1 MRNRHPH
8 PSPPLRGREY
18 RRRFGASHPPPCHPA
33 RAGRFG
39 FVEVGVEYGNC
50 TAWGGTQGRTKMP
63 YALYVCAQDDNKI
76 AAFTMDA
83 DTGQLTP
90 QADVTVAGGP
100 SVMAISPDR
109 RTPYVGTRTAP
120 AISSYRIDPRTGGL
134 TLLGSISQAHAPT
147 FLAPDRAGR
156 YLLSAYYQ
164 GGGAAVY
171 HVGADGAVGAA
182 SQEWLATDT
191 GAHAIQTDPSNRYAF
206 VPHIARIQ
214 DNVLEPPKDNPGP
227 NVIMQF
233 RFDAGTG
240 RLTANSPFRVEQADR
255 LGPRHYCFH
264 PTLDLVYFSNE
275 QGCSVTGYRLNDAT
289 GILSAVQTATTLPDG
304 YTARNTCSQI
314 HLTTSGKFLYVA
326 NRGHN
331 SIAGFAVD
339 AATGHLTSIG
349 HVATEAVPSAFS
361 LDPAGSFLFAAGTAS
376 GRLASY
382 RISQETGALT
392 PLTTYAAGQRP
403 GAVLAARLGD

>member
-1 MRNRHPH
+1 
-8 PSPPLRGREY
+8 
-18 RRRFGASHPPPCHPA
+18 
-33 RAGRFG
+33 
-39 FVEVGVEYGNC
+39 
-50 TAWGGTQGRTKMP
+50 MP

-76 AAFTMDA
+76 IAFAMDA

-90 QADVTVAGGP
+90 RAEVPSAGGP

-109 RTPYVGTRTAP
+109 RTLYVGQRTGQ
-120 AISSYRIDPRTGGL
+120 AISSFRIDPGTGGL
-134 TLLGSISQAHAPT
+134 TLLGSIPQAHAPT
-147 FLAPDRAGR
+147 FLAPDRTGR

-171 HVGADGAVGAA
+171 HLGADGAVGAP
-182 SQEWLATDT
+182 SQDWLATAT
-191 GAHAIQTDPSNRYAF
+191 GAHAIQTDRSNRFAF

-240 RLTANSPFRVEQADR
+240 RLTANSPFRVEPAER

-275 QGCSVTGYRLNDAT
+275 QGCSVTGYRLDPT
-289 GILSAVQTATTLPDG
+289 SGTLTAVQTISTLPDG

-314 HLTTSGKFLYVA
+314 HLTPSGHFLYVG

-339 AATGHLTSIG
+339 SAGGLTAIG
-349 HVATEAVPSAFS
+349 RASTEAVPSAFA
-361 LDPAGSFLFAAGTAS
+361 LDPAGHFIFAAGTAS

-382 RISQETGALT
+382 RINQETGALT